1 MTTHLLFESAS
12 GYTLYEL
19 LAVDEIGQS
28 LDAVQQSV
36 TSLERFSKVN
46 SKKLRLFLKH
56 VSKNC

>member
-36 TSLERFSKVN
+36 TSLEKFSKVFQ
-46 SKKLRLFLKH
+46 LQHLYTE
-56 VSKNC
+56 